1 MVQYGCSKRGT
12 EREDTTMYN
21 LTVSTLTK
29 PNAVDIV
36 IINEDTAIDYF
47 NMAVRAVDAYEVA
60 MIDAFTGEVIN
71 LWSNGK
77 FTVLDRTVVH

>member
-1 MVQYGCSKRGT
+1 
-12 EREDTTMYN
+12 MYN

-60 MIDAFTGEVIN
+60 LIDAFTGEVIN

-77 FTVLDRTVVH
+77 FTVLDTIVVH

>member
-1 MVQYGCSKRGT
+1 
-12 EREDTTMYN
+12 MYN

-29 PNAVDIV
+29 PNAVDII

>member
-1 MVQYGCSKRGT
+1 
-12 EREDTTMYN
+12 MYN

-29 PNAVDIV
+29 PNAVDII
-36 IINEDTAIDYF
+36 IINDDTAIDYF

-60 MIDAFTGEVIN
+60 LIDAMTGEVIY

-77 FTVLDRTVVH
+77 FTVVDRVIVH

>member
-1 MVQYGCSKRGT
+1 
-12 EREDTTMYN
+12 MYN

-60 MIDAFTGEVIN
+60 LIDAFTGEVIN

-77 FTVLDRTVVH
+77 FTVIDTIVVH

>member
-1 MVQYGCSKRGT
+1 
-12 EREDTTMYN
+12 MYN

-29 PNAVDIV
+29 PNAVDII

-47 NMAVRAVDAYEVA
+47 NMAVKAVDAYEVA
-60 MIDAFTGEVIN
+60 LIDAFTGEVIN

-77 FTVLDRTVVH
+77 FTVLDTTVVH

>member
-1 MVQYGCSKRGT
+1 
-12 EREDTTMYN
+12 MYN

-29 PNAVDIV
+29 PNAVNII

-47 NMAVRAVDAYEVA
+47 NMAVKAVDAYEVA
-60 MIDAFTGEVIN
+60 LIDAFTGEVIN

-77 FTVLDRTVVH
+77 FTVLDNIVVH

>member
-1 MVQYGCSKRGT
+1 MVQYKRSERGT
-12 EREDTTMYN
+12 EREDITMYN

-29 PNAVDIV
+29 PNAVNII

-47 NMAVRAVDAYEVA
+47 NMAVKAVDAYEVA
-60 MIDAFTGEVIN
+60 LIDAFTGEVIN

-77 FTVLDRTVVH
+77 FTVLDNIVVH

>member
-1 MVQYGCSKRGT
+1 
-12 EREDTTMYN
+12 MYN

-29 PNAVDIV
+29 PNAVDII
-36 IINEDTAIDYF
+36 IINDDTAVDYF

-60 MIDAFTGEVIN
+60 LIDAFTGEVIN

-77 FTVLDRTVVH
+77 FTVIDTTVVH

>member
-1 MVQYGCSKRGT
+1 
-12 EREDTTMYN
+12 MYN

-29 PNAVDIV
+29 PNAVDII

-47 NMAVRAVDAYEVA
+47 NMAVKAVDAYEVA
-60 MIDAFTGEVIN
+60 LIDAFTGEVIN

-77 FTVLDRTVVH
+77 FTVLDNIVVH